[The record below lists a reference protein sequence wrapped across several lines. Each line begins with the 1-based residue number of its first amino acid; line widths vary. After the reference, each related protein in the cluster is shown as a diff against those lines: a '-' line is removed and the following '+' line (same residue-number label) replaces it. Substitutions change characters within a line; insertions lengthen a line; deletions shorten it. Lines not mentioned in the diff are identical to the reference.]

1 MTFDTEEV
9 LSKGLREHMDPKVR
23 AYRCG
28 FEDGMAHDWGKRH
41 IPDQDYEA
49 GFARGYELIQM
60 MDAASIATEAFQ
72 EICPV
77 PEFPSINKGE
87 I

>member
-1 MTFDTEEV
+1 MIWGYVTVTFDVEEV
-9 LSKGLREHMDPKVR
+9 LNKSLREHMDPKIR

-41 IPDQDYEA
+41 IPDQNYRA

-60 MDAASIATEAFQ
+60 MDAASVAGSIA
-72 EICPV
+72 
-77 PEFPSINKGE
+77 
-87 I
+87 

>member
-1 MTFDTEEV
+1 
-9 LSKGLREHMDPKVR
+9 MDPKVR

-60 MDAASIATEAFQ
+60 MDAASVA
-72 EICPV
+72 
-77 PEFPSINKGE
+77 GE
-87 I
+87 VA